1 MYIFLY
7 KYVYRLTIV
16 SPFWLTQSPW
26 FLAPAAPSKS
36 SDHLPVRR
44 PGWSLAR
51 APWSRTSA
59 RRLGSWRSWRSWRSG
74 WASEVRCPELHVV
87 VVTMMMMMVMMMVM
101 VMVMMMMMVMVM
113 VMMMMMIMIQQHHVC
128 YLLIIYNYISLSSY
142 IFLVI
147 LIRLSLLLLG

>member
-36 SDHLPVRR
+36 SDHLPARR
-44 PGWSLAR
+44 PGRSLAR

-74 WASEVRCPELHVV
+74 WASEVRRPELHVV
-87 VVTMMMMMVMMMVM
+87 VVTMIMMM
-101 VMVMMMMMVMVM
+101 VMVMMMMMVM
-113 VMMMMMIMIQQHHVC
+113 IKQHHVC

-142 IFLVI
+142 NII
-147 LIRLSLLLLG
+147 YISCYSH